1 MKTALFFLLYFL
13 FFPWCKA
20 QLKLDQIMKGEG
32 FIGALPQNPEWSI
45 DGKLIYYWKQ
55 YPDSA
60 QKTFYVYQT
69 LNDQTRVL
77 GQDEWNNRW
86 VWNSNLAQLQNVRIN
101 NQHVEL
107 LDLKTQATKRI
118 SLFSDDFWNLQHQT
132 DPSQVI
138 IQRGNNLVQI
148 DLVNGI
154 SAQVVSYQ
162 KAQNK
167 KPKSVL
173 AAAEVELFESIS
185 SANNVQNKGQKNR
198 IKITDFDPSGAL
210 QLDPTGKYVI
220 LKSESEPKE
229 VLTEVPHF
237 IADDAYV
244 FNQKARAKVHDDEPS
259 EKLYLHDLKSDSLVE
274 LDYNNLSDLNSKD
287 RALIF
292 HPVIFS
298 NSKPI
303 ALCDIRSADNKDR
316 WIVLI
321 DLISRSIIELEHQQ
335 DSAWI
340 GGPGIS
346 SWNFQTATLGWVSD
360 GESIF
365 FQSEQTGF
373 SHLYLLDLDTKNKKA
388 LTNGN
393 FEVHE
398 AVISKNAQSF
408 YLTCNINH
416 PGVRDF
422 WILDIASQKLVPL
435 LVDTGAYEIKL
446 SPNEKQIAYRFSTSL
461 KPWEIY
467 LVEMNN
473 LKKVKQITHSTT
485 SAFELHDWQAP
496 QVINFTASDGNQVY
510 ARVYKPDDKIK
521 NGAAIL
527 FVHGA
532 GYLQNAHHFWSQ
544 YYREYMFHQML
555 LDEGYTV
562 LDVDYRASEGYG
574 RDYRTAIYRHMG
586 GRDLEDFLDAKNLLV
601 STYGIDENRIGIY
614 GGSYGGF
621 ITLMALFTAPGEFAC
636 GAALRAVTDWAHY
649 NHEYTSNILNTPKKD
664 PEAYRQSSPIFFAE
678 GLQDPLLILH
688 GMVDD
693 NVQFQDVVRLNQR
706 LIELG
711 KKNWWMALYPVER
724 HGFIYSSSW
733 VDEYSRIYNLFE
745 TYLK

>member
-1 MKTALFFLLYFL
+1 
-13 FFPWCKA
+13 
-20 QLKLDQIMKGEG
+20 MKGEG

-60 QKTFYVYQT
+60 QKTFYAYQT
-69 LNDQTRVL
+69 VTDQTRVM
-77 GQDEWNNRW
+77 GQEEWNNRW
-86 VWNSNLAQLQNVRIN
+86 VWNSNLVPLQNVRIN
-101 NQHVEL
+101 DQHLEL
-107 LDLKTQATKRI
+107 LDLKTKAIKRI
-118 SLFSDDFWNLQHQT
+118 SLFSDDFWNLQYQSDQNH
-132 DPSQVI
+132 VI
-138 IQRGNNLVQI
+138 IQKGSALI
-148 DLVNGI
+148 DINLVNGN
-154 SAQVVSYQ
+154 SAQLVSYQ
-162 KAQNK
+162 KAQNQK
-167 KPKSVL
+167 LKSDL
-173 AAAEVELFESIS
+173 AATEVELFESIKPTR
-185 SANNVQNKGQKNR
+185 NVQNNGHKNL
-198 IKITDFDPSGAL
+198 IKFTDFDPSGAL
-210 QLDPTGKYVI
+210 QIDPTGKYVI
-220 LKSESEPKE
+220 LKRESQPK
-229 VLTEVPHF
+229 VVSTEVPHY
-237 IADDAYV
+237 IAEDGYV
-244 FNQKARAKVHDDEPS
+244 FNEKARAKVHDDEPS
-259 EKLYLHDLKSDSLVE
+259 EKLFIHNLNTDSLVE
-274 LDYNNLSDLNSKD
+274 LDCSILTNLNSKD
-287 RALIF
+287 RELVF

-303 ALCDIRSADNKDR
+303 ALCDIRSSDNKDR

-321 DLISRSIIELEHQQ
+321 DLKSHSMIELDHQY

-346 SWNFQTATLGWVSD
+346 SWNFQIATLGWVSD
-360 GESIF
+360 GTSIF

-373 SHLYLLDLDTKNKKA
+373 SHLYLLDINTKFKKT

-398 AVISKNAQSF
+398 AVLSKNAKAF

-422 WILDIASQKLVPL
+422 WILDIASLKLVPL

-446 SPNEKQIAYRFSTSL
+446 SPDEKQIAFRFSTSL

-473 LKKVKQITHSTT
+473 IKKVKQLTHSTT
-485 SAFELHDWQAP
+485 SAFEQHDWQAP
-496 QVINFTASDGNQVY
+496 QVINFMASDSTQVY

-532 GYLQNAHHFWSQ
+532 GYLQNAHHYWSQ

-574 RDYRTAIYRHMG
+574 RSYRTAIYRHMG
-586 GRDLEDFLDAKNLLV
+586 GRDLKDFLDAKNLLV
-601 STYGIDENRIGIY
+601 SNYGIDENRIGIY

-636 GAALRAVTDWAHY
+636 GAALRSVTDWAHY

-664 PEAYRQSSPIFFAE
+664 PEAYHQSSPIFFAE
-678 GLQDPLLILH
+678 GLKDPLLILH

-724 HGFIYSSSW
+724 HGFKYSSSW
-733 VDEYSRIYNLFE
+733 IDEYTRIYNLFE